1 MEVAEGEGA
10 LATAAGSLAV
20 GLSDDAPSVARAPS
34 FRSVG
39 EFAPSASCVWRPT
52 NRFTNVA
59 LVASYSYGLVRSLL
73 LAPVPLVLCTC
84 WVSLGNRTRDGLCL
98 GVGAAARWQCHGSRP
113 VRVALG
119 LATWRAGWATAAGPL
134 EAQVRIMGNTK

>member
-1 MEVAEGEGA
+1 M
-10 LATAAGSLAV
+10 TAAGTLAM

-39 EFAPSASCVWRPT
+39 EFVPSASCVWRAT
-52 NRFTNVA
+52 KRYTTVA

-84 WVSLGNRTRDGLCL
+84 WPALVS
-98 GVGAAARWQCHGSRP
+98 Q
-113 VRVALG
+113 
-119 LATWRAGWATAAGPL
+119 ATG
-134 EAQVRIMGNTK
+134 